1 MGDIRDE
8 TSASETPTSETHGP
22 RSAGSASGVPPE
34 TGSHPVGPESETHS
48 GPEAP
53 DTTLDATRRQQ
64 RNGPRQ
70 DPSAPFMPPDGIPGM
85 RADLPPGSLPG
96 PYLAA
101 QGDENRTPPA
111 NAPSAVAQAITVAA
125 PAGDRDP
132 A

>member
-1 MGDIRDE
+1 MDDIRDE
-8 TSASETPTSETHGP
+8 TPASETCGP

-34 TGSHPVGPESETHS
+34 AGPRAVGPESETRG

-53 DTTLDATRRQQ
+53 GTTLDDTRPQQ
-64 RNGPRQ
+64 WNVPRQ
-70 DPSAPFMPPDGIPGM
+70 GPSAPFMPPDGMPGM
-85 RADLPPGSLPG
+85 RAGLPPGSLPG

-111 NAPSAVAQAITVAA
+111 NAPSAVTQAITVAA